1 MEYATNATQCI
12 SLTYMC
18 GVIFRK
24 RFQNIIVCMDKA
36 QRGGREQNLVLLE
49 LRNSSA
55 ISRAEF
61 DHKTLKFDRIIQV
74 QVVDNLAF
82 TLLRVT

>member
-1 MEYATNATQCI
+1 
-12 SLTYMC
+12 
-18 GVIFRK
+18 
-24 RFQNIIVCMDKA
+24 MDKA